1 MICSNLAIEICTA
14 YKETIHTIVNIMNG
28 DKHKGNNMLEQY
40 HQSQNKCTKNASIRP
55 NSSYVKAVLQ
65 RSKYDDGETNS
76 FIIESIRKPLKSC
89 LKKVNSDK
97 RLLEKSHITFTKLV
111 KVHYVPSLLNL
122 SGNHMRRLWFQ
133 EKDYDMI
140 KLNVHNLI
148 QNVRNNRTR
157 KSDDSLRGL
166 ERYFEIDAIKKIQV
180 AATAA
185 VLGEQ
190 AEQLRIGSS
199 NPIKIS
205 EVCRLHTWRSI
216 FDATKRGQF
225 DETSQKNTHQMIII

>member
-14 YKETIHTIVNIMNG
+14 YKETIHTIVNIMHG
-28 DKHKGNNMLEQY
+28 DIHRGNIMLEQY

-55 NSSYVKAVLQ
+55 NSSSVKAVLQ
-65 RSKYDDGETNS
+65 RSRSDVGETNS
-76 FIIESIRKPLKSC
+76 IVKSIRKPLKSC
-89 LKKVNSDK
+89 LKKVNSDNQ
-97 RLLEKSHITFTKLV
+97 LLEKSHITFTKLV

-122 SGNHMRRLWFQ
+122 SESHMRRLWFQ

-140 KLNVHNLI
+140 KLNVHHLI
-148 QNVRNNRTR
+148 QNVRNDSTR
-157 KSDDSLRGL
+157 KNDDSVRGL
-166 ERYFEIDAIKKIQV
+166 ERYFEKDAIKKMQV
-180 AATAA
+180 IAMAA

-190 AEQLRIGSS
+190 AEQLRIGRSD
-199 NPIKIS
+199 PIKIS

-225 DETSQKNTHQMIII
+225 DETSKK